1 MKISIFRQ
9 IIYSLL
15 FIFSTFLV
23 SPAFAYDSDVSISP
37 VIENSAPLETS
48 GGVGSS
54 SDVPDVPSSSSSS
67 SQSYALELI
76 ASVVWIAH
84 KCYLLIGLCLILA
97 GLYSLKLWADQPGRT
112 SVYKP
117 LIMIGVGILMFS
129 MLDTVTTT
137 MNTLRGEKSGV
148 CFVADS
154 DLTAKLSSKSSCW
167 DTAQSELSGATADRI
182 NKIGDTTTTEKLLEY
197 LQIFFALAQAIGYVY
212 FGIAVHGLYKLSHGS
227 NRDGPYKSLVVMIA
241 SALIIDLPHTAV
253 GIFNILKALGVNI

>member
-1 MKISIFRQ
+1 MKITIFRK
-9 IIYSLL
+9 IIYALL
-15 FIFSTFLV
+15 FLFSTLLSIHV
-23 SPAFAYDSDVSISP
+23 FADDSDVTITP
-37 VIENSAPLETS
+37 VTENSAPIETS

-54 SDVPDVPSSSSSS
+54 SDIPDVPSSSTSS
-67 SQSYALELI
+67 SQSHALELI
-76 ASVVWIAH
+76 ASVVWIVH
-84 KCYLLIGLCLILA
+84 KFYLLIGLCLILS
-97 GLYSLKLWADQPGRT
+97 GLYSIRLWADQPGKFPIKT
-112 SVYKP
+112 P

-137 MNTLRGEKSGV
+137 MNTLRGETTGV

-154 DLTAKLSSKSSCW
+154 DLTTKLSSKNSCW

-212 FGIAVHGLYKLSHGS
+212 FGIAVYGLYKLSHGS
-227 NRDGPYKSLVVMIA
+227 NREGPSKSLVIMAA

-253 GIFNILKALGVNI
+253 IFINTLKLLGVNI